1 MPIKYTTTILKFDEQ
16 GEKTGWTYFVIPA
29 ELAGKLNPGVK
40 KSYRVKGKLD
50 EQAIKG
56 IAIIPMGGGDFIMPL
71 NADLRKKIGKRK
83 GAQLNVQLAVDAAP
97 FAMNADF
104 IACLQDEPK
113 ALEKFEQLPGSHQRY
128 FSKWIDSAKTDATKA
143 KRIAMAVNAIAKS
156 WGFAEMLRAQRKD

>member
-29 ELAGKLNPGVK
+29 ELAEKLNPGVK

-50 EQAIKG
+50 AQAIKG
-56 IAIIPMGGGDFIMPL
+56 VAIIPMGGGDFIMPL

-83 GAQLNVQLAVDAAP
+83 GAQLSVQLQVDAAP
-97 FAMNADF
+97 FEMNADF
-104 IACLQDEPK
+104 IACLEDEPK
-113 ALEKFEQLPGSHQRY
+113 ALEKFNKLPGSHQRY
-128 FSKWIDSAKTDATKA
+128 FSKWIDSAKTDPTKA
-143 KRIAMAVNAIAKS
+143 KRITMAVEAIAKG